1 MSLCRYLP
9 TPSDRM
15 GILWSLLCIEGSVV
29 LEYGP
34 AGTTHYSVSLFG
46 NLGVDQQNRLFT
58 THMSEDDVVMGDVSR
73 LERALVEIDQ
83 AYAPRVIF
91 VVASSVSAVIGTD
104 LRGVCAYMQE
114 KVRAHLIAFEQGGFR
129 GDYSVG
135 LRETYRLIAQHAV
148 TPANER
154 VEGTYNLLGLSAG
167 AYRARSDR
175 NEICRLM
182 REAFGMEM
190 RACLCLDTD
199 METIEGCGAAELNLV
214 LRGEALP
221 AAEIL
226 EKNCHTPCVAGM
238 PYGYAGT
245 LDWLHRVGAALGRE
259 PNGALVRELEARH
272 AEAAQMRM
280 YGMMLKRDR
289 PAATLYGEYEMVR
302 GLAGLLEET
311 GVAPVNKISAHSLHA
326 LPEHDPSVRH
336 LPVEKERIELMRGLH
351 RQLVLAD
358 EVSHTLLDAD
368 NTFVCV
374 SLPLV
379 NGAQVATHMPIAG
392 PRGADFILEHIG
404 AYLDTLS

>member
-1 MSLCRYLP
+1 MSLCRYFP

-15 GILWSLLCIEGSVV
+15 GILWSLLCIGDSVV

-34 AGTTHYSVSLFG
+34 AGTTHYSISLFG
-46 NLGVDQQNRLFT
+46 GLGVDQQNRLFT

-73 LERALVEIDQ
+73 LERALVEVDQ
-83 AYAPRVIF
+83 SYAPRVIF

-114 KVRAHLIAFEQGGFR
+114 KVRARLIAFEQGGFR
-129 GDYSVG
+129 GDYSAG
-135 LRETYRLIAQHAV
+135 LREAYQLIAQHAV
-148 TPANER
+148 APTDECI
-154 VEGTYNLLGLSAG
+154 EGTYNILGLSAG
-167 AYRARSDR
+167 AYRARSDL
-175 NEICRLM
+175 NEIRRLM

-190 RACLCLDTD
+190 RACLCMDTGVAA
-199 METIEGCGAAELNLV
+199 IEDCGRAELNLV

-226 EKNCHTPCVAGM
+226 EKTCHTPCVAGT

-245 LDWLHRVGAALGRE
+245 LDWLHRVGEALGRE
-259 PNGALVRELEARH
+259 PDGALVRELEARH
-272 AEAAQMRM
+272 AGAMQMRM
-280 YGMMLKRDR
+280 YGMMLRRDR
-289 PAATLYGEYEMVR
+289 PAATIYGEYELVR
-302 GLAGLLEET
+302 GMAGLLEEA
-311 GVAPVNKISAHSLHA
+311 GIPAVNQLSAHSLHA
-326 LPEHDPSVRH
+326 LPEHDPAVRH
-336 LPVEKERIELMRGLH
+336 LPVEKERIELMRGLR
-351 RQLVLAD
+351 RQLVLAG

-379 NGAQVATHMPIAG
+379 NGAQVATHMPLAG
-392 PRGADFILEHIG
+392 PRGADYMLEHIG

>member
-15 GILWSLLCIEGSVV
+15 GILWSLLCIKGSVV

-46 NLGVDQQNRLFT
+46 SLGVDQQNRLFT

-104 LRGVCAYMQE
+104 LRGVCTYMQE
-114 KVRAHLIAFEQGGFR
+114 KVRARLIAFEQGGFR

-148 TPANER
+148 TPTNER
-154 VEGTYNLLGLSAG
+154 AEGTYNLLGLSAG
-167 AYRARSDR
+167 AYRARSDL
-175 NEICRLM
+175 NEIRRLM
-182 REAFGMEM
+182 SEAFGMEM

-199 METIEGCGAAELNLV
+199 LEAIEDCGKAEINLA
-214 LRGEALP
+214 LRVEALP

-226 EKNCHTPCVAGM
+226 EKTCHTPHVAGT

-245 LDWLHRVGAALGRE
+245 LNWLHRVGAALGRE
-259 PNGALVRELEARH
+259 PDAALVQELEARH

-280 YGMMLKRDR
+280 YAMMLRRDR
-289 PAATLYGEYEMVR
+289 PAATIYGEYELVR

-311 GVAPVNKISAHSLHA
+311 GIPAVNQLSVHSLHT
-326 LPEHDPSVRH
+326 LPEYDPAVRH
-336 LPVEKERIELMRGLH
+336 LPVERERIELMRSLH

-358 EVSHTLLDAD
+358 EVSHKLLNED

-374 SLPLV
+374 SLPLI
-379 NGAQVATHMPIAG
+379 NGAQVATHMPILG
-392 PRGADFILEHIG
+392 SRGADFILERINT
-404 AYLDTLS
+404 YLDTLS

>member
-15 GILWSLLCIEGSVV
+15 GVLWSLLCIEGSVV

-46 NLGVDQQNRLFT
+46 SLGVDQQNRLFT

-83 AYAPRVIF
+83 GYAPRVIF

-114 KVRAHLIAFEQGGFR
+114 KVRARLIAFEQGGFR

-148 TPANER
+148 APTDAR
-154 VEGTYNLLGLSAG
+154 IEGTYNLLGLSAG
-167 AYRARSDR
+167 AYRARSDL
-175 NEICRLM
+175 NEIRRLM

-199 METIEGCGAAELNLV
+199 METIEDCGRAELNLV

-226 EKNCHTPCVAGM
+226 EKTCHTPCVAGA

-245 LDWLHRVGAALGRE
+245 LDWLRRVGAALGRE
-259 PNGALVRELEARH
+259 PDGALVRELGERH
-272 AEAAQMRM
+272 AEAMQMRM

-289 PAATLYGEYEMVR
+289 PAATIYGEYELVR
-302 GLAGLLEET
+302 GMAGLLEEA
-311 GVAPVNKISAHSLHA
+311 GIPAVNQLSAHSLHA
-326 LPEHDPSVRH
+326 LPEHDPAVRH
-336 LPVEKERIELMRGLH
+336 LPVEKERIELMRGLR

-379 NGAQVATHMPIAG
+379 NGAQVATHMPLAG
-392 PRGADFILEHIG
+392 PRGADFMLEHIG

>member
-1 MSLCRYLP
+1 MSLVRYLP

-15 GILWSLLCIEGSVV
+15 GILWSLLSVEGSVI

-34 AGTTHYSVSLFG
+34 AGTTHYSMSLFG
-46 NLGVDQQNRLFT
+46 ELGIDQENRLFS
-58 THMSEDDVVMGDVSR
+58 THMSEDDVVMGDVTR
-73 LERALVEIDQ
+73 LEQALIEVDEGYQ
-83 AYAPRVIF
+83 PKVIF
-91 VVASSVSAVIGTD
+91 VVASSVSAIIGTD

-114 KVRAHLIAFEQGGFR
+114 KVRARLIAFEQGGFR

-199 METIEGCGAAELNLV
+199 MDAIEGCGAAEINLV

-272 AEAAQMRM
+272 AEAMQMRM

-289 PAATLYGEYEMVR
+289 PAATIYGEYELVR
-302 GLAGLLEET
+302 GMAGLLEEA
-311 GVAPVNKISAHSLHA
+311 GIPAVNQLSAHSLHA
-326 LPEHDPSVRH
+326 LPEHDPAVRH
-336 LPVEKERIELMRGLH
+336 LPVEKERIALMRGLR

-379 NGAQVATHMPIAG
+379 NGAQVATHMPLAG
-392 PRGADFILEHIG
+392 PRGADYMLEHIG